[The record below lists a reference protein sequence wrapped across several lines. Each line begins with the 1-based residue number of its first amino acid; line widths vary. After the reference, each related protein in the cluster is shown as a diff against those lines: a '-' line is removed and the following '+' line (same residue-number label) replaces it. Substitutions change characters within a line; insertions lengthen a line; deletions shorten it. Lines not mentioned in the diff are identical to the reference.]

1 MTSSLHVFSALW
13 RYFKKAVVALTPHA
27 DLGFTNNTIIIC
39 TSVWT
44 RSIKLGLPEFLKW
57 PAQQSSAEMW
67 HGTARSS
74 AAAVVRLSWEKE
86 APWRVSRESAQAA
99 ASGHPNWLSQCW
111 YFSWTANLHKA
122 CSSLLANY
130 YYFARVKALGLQPTA
145 SCYQTNAF

>member
-13 RYFKKAVVALTPHA
+13 RYFAVVALTPHA

-57 PAQQSSAEMW
+57 PAQLSSAEMW

-99 ASGHPNWLSQCW
+99 ASGHRNWLSQCW